1 MSGLSRKLVLAIG
14 GFNYGIISDESEDIL
29 KTACTRINLLLSN
42 FPRGQTELLRHDV
55 LVMLQLAVELTH
67 AERAQAAY
75 DERVKRLMHQTESY
89 MPENQLPS
97 Q

>member
-1 MSGLSRKLVLAIG
+1 MSELSRKLVLAIG
-14 GFNYGIISDESEDIL
+14 GFNYGIVSDEPEDIF
-29 KTACTRINLLLSN
+29 KVACARINVLLSN

-67 AERAQAAY
+67 AERAQMAY
-75 DERVKRLMHQTESY
+75 GERVKQLLHQTELCMTKS
-89 MPENQLPS
+89 QLPP